1 MATIKT
7 IEYHCPHC
15 GKKLPFMP
23 QNDYCAIKFKMYGNP
38 YESCKK
44 CKNTYRN
51 FNVTEPASELTLAQ
65 DVPFFITSGRATLWM
80 ILGAIFTMGIGLIA
94 IIPGYFLACGIF
106 QKKRLEHKNLLLLAS
121 RERLKD
127 PEYFLRHFLS
137 AVYVEKKELLT
148 PAALA
153 LIHAKAISEMNEDK
167 VPDLRN
173 IALSVFAT
181 MS

>member
-15 GKKLPFMP
+15 GKKLPSMP
-23 QNDYCAIKFKMYGNP
+23 RNDYCAIKFKMYGNP
-38 YESCKK
+38 YETCKK
-44 CKNTYRN
+44 CKKTYRN
-51 FNVTEPASELTLAQ
+51 INVTEPAAELTLAQ
-65 DVPFFITSGRATLWM
+65 KVPFFITSARVFVGM
-80 ILGAIFTMGIGLIA
+80 IIAAVFTIGIGLIA

-106 QKKRLEHKNLLLLAS
+106 RKNRLEHKNQLLIAS

-127 PEYFLRHFLS
+127 PEYFIRHFLS
-137 AVYVEKKELLT
+137 SVYVENKELLT

-153 LIHAKAISEMNEDK
+153 LIHAKALSEMNEDK

-173 IALSVFAT
+173 IALSVFAA